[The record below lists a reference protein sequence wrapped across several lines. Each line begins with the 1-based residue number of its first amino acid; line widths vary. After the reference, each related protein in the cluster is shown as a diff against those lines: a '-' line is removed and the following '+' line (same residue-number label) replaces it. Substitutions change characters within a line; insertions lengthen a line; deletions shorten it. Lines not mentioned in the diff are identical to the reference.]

1 MERIFNYDVMD
12 AIKERWSPRAF
23 SDKPVSEKTLM
34 TLLEA
39 ARYAPSCNNEQPWL
53 YIVGH
58 EPRVREKI
66 LSVLNPGNQAWA
78 KAAPVLL
85 LILSRKTF
93 ERNDKDNYWH
103 MFDAGTS
110 WGFLSLQAHSMG
122 LITHAMGGYN
132 RDLAREVFEIPEHID
147 IIAAV
152 AVGYYGEKEQ
162 LTEDLQNREKPST
175 RKGIAEIIYP
185 VKE

>member
-1 MERIFNYDVMD
+1 
-12 AIKERWSPRAF
+12 
-23 SDKPVSEKTLM
+23 
-34 TLLEA
+34 
-39 ARYAPSCNNEQPWL
+39 
-53 YIVGH
+53 
-58 EPRVREKI
+58 
-66 LSVLNPGNQAWA
+66 
-78 KAAPVLL
+78 
-85 LILSRKTF
+85 
-93 ERNDKDNYWH
+93 